1 MVEEAHVK
9 EEEIKIETRR
19 ISERETFLYI
29 EKADKKHLCHIDPKD
44 LLLVK
49 DVQIY
54 C

>member
-1 MVEEAHVK
+1 MER
-9 EEEIKIETRR
+9 KIETRR
-19 ISERETFLYI
+19 IADRETFLYI
-29 EKADKKHLCHIDPKD
+29 EEADKKHLCHIDPKD